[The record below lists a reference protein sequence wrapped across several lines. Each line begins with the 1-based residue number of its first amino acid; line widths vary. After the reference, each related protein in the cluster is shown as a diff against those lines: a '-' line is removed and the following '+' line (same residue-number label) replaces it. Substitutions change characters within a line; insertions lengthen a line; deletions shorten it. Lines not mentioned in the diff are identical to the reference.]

1 MFVSPLGS
9 ALPSALA
16 AFVRESV
23 ANGAAPYKTIELN
36 TSIPGLGPYTIDNGG
51 AYTLT
56 VYPGPV
62 TKFTATPK
70 LGRHVDTT
78 A

>member
-1 MFVSPLGS
+1 MSVSSLGP
-9 ALPSALA
+9 ALPSAVA
-16 AFVRESV
+16 AFVREAV
-23 ANGAAPYKTIELN
+23 ANGAAPYKNVELN
-36 TSIPGLGPYTIDNGG
+36 TTVPGLGPYTIDNGG
-51 AYTLT
+51 AFTIT

-62 TKFTATPK
+62 TKFSATPK